1 MKKILN
7 PFSSYWS
14 KPQLCAIMISAVCL
28 LFSCKKFVEIGA
40 PISKIETAS
49 VFSNDQAAFSAAL
62 GVYANMGTSGL
73 TICSGG
79 ATLYP
84 ALSADELTYTSTNT
98 ELLSYQHNAI
108 IADNGTGI
116 YGRLWSPAYKNIY
129 YANAVLEGVS
139 KSVSI
144 SDTLKKQLKGEMLVV
159 RALNYFY
166 LVNLFGDV
174 PLELSTDYKVN
185 NIMVRTP
192 VNKIYDQLVTDLTLA
207 VSLLPASNPAQ
218 LNIRPNKWAASALLA
233 RVYLYQKDWA
243 NAESQASAVIGSA
256 QYHLENNLNNV
267 FAQGSAET
275 IWQLASDYRNTSEG
289 STFIP
294 SGSSSR
300 PSYAINNYLLSAFEN
315 GDQRKV
321 SWLKKNTVGGTDY
334 YYPYKYKVRTSTP
347 ITEYYVIFR
356 LAEQYLIRAETRA
369 QLNNLDGAKA
379 DLNQIRLRAGLTE
392 TNAADQ
398 PSLLS
403 AVAAERQTELF
414 CEWGHRF
421 LDLKRNGQV
430 DQLLGIR
437 KAPDWQPTDAVYPIP
452 LSQIQANPYLVQNSG
467 Y

>member
-1 MKKILN
+1 
-7 PFSSYWS
+7 
-14 KPQLCAIMISAVCL
+14 
-28 LFSCKKFVEIGA
+28 
-40 PISKIETAS
+40 
-49 VFSNDQAAFSAAL
+49 
-62 GVYANMGTSGL
+62 
-73 TICSGG
+73 
-79 ATLYP
+79 
-84 ALSADELTYTSTNT
+84 
-98 ELLSYQHNAI
+98 
-108 IADNGTGI
+108 
-116 YGRLWSPAYKNIY
+116 
-129 YANAVLEGVS
+129 
-139 KSVSI
+139 
-144 SDTLKKQLKGEMLVV
+144 
-159 RALNYFY
+159 
-166 LVNLFGDV
+166 LFGDV

-392 TNAADQ
+392 NK
-398 PSLLS
+398 
-403 AVAAERQTELF
+403 
-414 CEWGHRF
+414 CC
-421 LDLKRNGQV
+421 
-430 DQLLGIR
+430 
-437 KAPDWQPTDAVYPIP
+437 
-452 LSQIQANPYLVQNSG
+452 
-467 Y
+467 